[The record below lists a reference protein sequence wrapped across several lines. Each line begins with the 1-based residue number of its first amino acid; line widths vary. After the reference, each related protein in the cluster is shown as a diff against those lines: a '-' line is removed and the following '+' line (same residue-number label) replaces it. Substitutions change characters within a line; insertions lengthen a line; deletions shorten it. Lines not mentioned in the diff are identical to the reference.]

1 MIPVLVYLLVS
12 TLGVTLLSPF
22 AYATDEQP
30 RSKLRFCVEETEYP
44 PFNYFIRLNGVKTSE
59 LGGYDI
65 DLLERTFKP
74 MGIDYEVVAL
84 PWRRCLKNV
93 LDGSVDGAM
102 SASLNPQRARDYI
115 PSDAYYYLTPSYF
128 YLTTDFGAQF
138 HVDDINQLAKIGTV
152 CGIQGFN
159 YTNFGWKNTTPL
171 SEINSLQYLPEML
184 TKQRCR
190 FFLAREEILA
200 GTLALT
206 QDLRIPASLTA
217 KRSPNVRQ
225 EAFYMLIS
233 KRSPHNGLIAR
244 EFNRQVH
251 SMRDT
256 QQLDALYQTH
266 LQRLINGNNSKD

>member
-84 PWRRCLKNV
+84 PWRRCLKDV
-93 LDGSVDGAM
+93 LDGSIDGAM
-102 SASLNPQRARDYI
+102 SASLNPQRMRDYI

-128 YLTTDFGAQF
+128 YLTPNFGAQF
-138 HVDDINQLAKIGTV
+138 HVDDINQLTKIGKV
-152 CGIQGFN
+152 CGIKGFN
-159 YTNFGWKNTTPL
+159 YANFGWKKGVPII
-171 SEINSLQYLPEML
+171 EISSLKILPQML
-184 TKQRCR
+184 IKQRCD
-190 FFLAREEILA
+190 FFLARKEIIA
-200 GTLALT
+200 GTLALH
-206 QDLRIPASLTA
+206 QDLHTSHLLTSHPAPKSQ
-217 KRSPNVRQ
+217 Q
-225 EAFYMLIS
+225 EPFHMLIS
-233 KRSPHNGLIAR
+233 KHSTHHALIKS
-244 EFNRQVH
+244 EFNNKVKQL
-251 SMRDT
+251 SGT
-256 QQLDALYQTH
+256 QQLDDLYNLH
-266 LQRLINGNNSKD
+266 LQKLASANK